1 MTGEDFGAGAVL
13 VVALR
18 LIVDRGVGCRD
29 KKDLGD
35 KGDKGDKGDRGDKE
49 AILATSHSLSRL
61 PDP

>member
-29 KKDLGD
+29 KKDLGTRET
-35 KGDKGDKGDRGDKE
+35 RGTRGTRGTRKKF
-49 AILATSHSLSRL
+49 
-61 PDP
+61 